1 MVKMATSHVDEKD
14 VKAETSPPRGHH
26 DEPESSASSVSLDK
40 DVAIALVGTQ
50 AQEIDPVVEKR
61 VLRKIDLFLI
71 PAMIV
76 GYGLVY
82 YDKAI
87 LGSAVLF
94 GMTKDLA
101 LSKVDT
107 STRPPTTNTSRL
119 SWEIGR
125 AHV

>member
-71 PAMIV
+71 PAMIDMDW
-76 GYGLVY
+76 YTTIKRSSDLPFCLV
-82 YDKAI
+82 
-87 LGSAVLF
+87 
-94 GMTKDLA
+94 
-101 LSKVDT
+101 
-107 STRPPTTNTSRL
+107 
-119 SWEIGR
+119 
-125 AHV
+125 